1 MTREGVP
8 VRKFLTRTLFLL
20 SGIVTGIAG
29 LLLVPL
35 HVAALL
41 TIPIFLV
48 GLPVLLFLVV
58 PASRGLTA
66 LQRAW
71 AGRITGRPIPRP
83 YRPLRGGLFA
93 SAATVLGDPATWR
106 DLCWLLLHGLFGSVA
121 GLLMFQLVGGAV
133 FALATPLMWAVT
145 ADHMAHSTFYG
156 IPIDRPSGVVLAVVI
171 GVAGGLLG
179 WLLAH
184 PLTVAVAGLARWLLA
199 PTERS
204 ALARRAEELAASRAE
219 TLDARAAELRRIER
233 DLHDGAQARLV
244 SLAMSLGL
252 AEEAVHTDPDTAE
265 QLLAEAR
272 RSAGTALAELR
283 ELVRGIHPPVL
294 ADRGLTGGLQ
304 ALALQAAVP
313 VQTRIGA
320 VDRLPAP
327 LESALYFV
335 AAEALTNIAKH
346 SGATHATLRLERDGP
361 VLRLSVSD
369 NGRGGADP
377 AKGTGLAG
385 IQRRIAA
392 FDGQMSLSSPPG
404 GPTVVTVEVPCAS

>member
-1 MTREGVP
+1 M
-8 VRKFLTRTLFLL
+8 RKFLIRTLFLL
-20 SGIVTGIAG
+20 GGIVTGLAA

-35 HVAALL
+35 HLAALL

-58 PASRGLTA
+58 PASRALAG

-71 AGRITGRPIPRP
+71 AGRVVGRPIARP

-93 SAATVLGDPATWR
+93 TATTVLGDPATWR
-106 DLCWLLLHGLFGSVA
+106 DLCWLLLHGLFGTLA
-121 GLLMFQLVGGAV
+121 GLLMFQLVGTALFG
-133 FALATPLMWAVT
+133 LATPLMWAV
-145 ADHMAHSTFYG
+145 ASDHLAQSEFYG
-156 IPIDRPSGVVLAVVI
+156 IEIDRPSGVVLAVLL
-171 GVAGGLLG
+171 GVAGGLLS
-179 WLLAH
+179 WLLVR
-184 PLTVAVAGLARWLLA
+184 PLTVAVGGLARWLLA

-219 TLDARAAELRRIER
+219 TLDARAVELRRIER

-252 AEEAVHTDPDTAE
+252 AEEAVRTDPETAE

-272 RSAGTALAELR
+272 SSAGTALSELR

-294 ADRGLTGGLQ
+294 ADRGLSGGLQ
-304 ALALQAAVP
+304 ALALQAAIP

-320 VDRLPAP
+320 IDRLPAP

-335 AAEALTNIAKH
+335 AAEALTNVAKH
-346 SGATHATLRLERDGP
+346 SRASHAVLRLDRDGP
-361 VLRLSVSD
+361 VLRLSVTD

-385 IQRRIAA
+385 IQRRITA
-392 FDGQMSLSSPPG
+392 FDGQISLSSPPG
-404 GPTVVTVEVPCAS
+404 GPTVLVVEVPCVS